1 MDGQKDKWRAGRASG
16 SNIIP
21 STTGAAKAVSKVIPA
36 LEGKLTGMAFRVPVT
51 NVSCVDLTFK
61 TTQKTSYE
69 EISKAIK
76 KASESSLKGI
86 LGYTEDEVVSSD
98 FMTDSHS
105 SIFDKGAGME
115 LNSNFFKVVSWYD
128 NEWGYSNRMLDLVDY
143 ISKNWL
149 IIFLYNLIM
158 LFKVLRK

>member
-143 ISKNWL
+143 ISKN
-149 IIFLYNLIM
+149 
-158 LFKVLRK
+158 